1 MNIATRVLLELQ
13 ETTLLAAR
21 AARGLFKR
29 PRYIPESI
37 AQMDAIGVGSLTII
51 ILTGFFTGGV
61 LTLQTYPTLKYYGA
75 QGQTGYLVALSLIRE
90 LGPVLTALMVTG
102 RVGSAIAAELG
113 SMSVSQQIDAMRAL
127 GTDPVRKLVTPRIIA
142 LLITLP
148 LLTVIGDV
156 VGIVGGW
163 SVAGG
168 LYGMSSDMFFS
179 SVRDGIS
186 TDDIIG
192 GIIKPM
198 VFMASTDIEINPTTL
213 PPSYDGQV
221 SEDAAESTFAEVDD
235 RERAIPAIEFRD
247 VHLSFDERKVLNGL
261 TFKVMKGETKIILG
275 GSGCGKS
282 TTIKLVLGL
291 LKPDSGQILVDGE
304 DITNYTE
311 LEMMRVRKKIGMVF
325 QEGALFDSL
334 SVYDNV
340 AFRLHEQGVPEEEVE
355 PEVRRMLRFVN
366 LEDAIDKMPIEL
378 SGGMRRRVGIARALV
393 GDPKIVMFDE
403 PTAGLDPP
411 TARTICELAMKLR
424 DLEDVSSI
432 FVTHEM
438 NNLEYLSSEYAVVND
453 AGDVVFELEG
463 ERLCLINTKV
473 LMLRDGQPI
482 FSGTDEA
489 LKKAE
494 DPYIQKFLR
503 GH

>member
-1 MNIATRVLLELQ
+1 
-13 ETTLLAAR
+13 
-21 AARGLFKR
+21 
-29 PRYIPESI
+29 
-37 AQMDAIGVGSLTII
+37 
-51 ILTGFFTGGV
+51 
-61 LTLQTYPTLKYYGA
+61 
-75 QGQTGYLVALSLIRE
+75 
-90 LGPVLTALMVTG
+90 
-102 RVGSAIAAELG
+102 
-113 SMSVSQQIDAMRAL
+113 
-127 GTDPVRKLVTPRIIA
+127 
-142 LLITLP
+142 
-148 LLTVIGDV
+148 
-156 VGIVGGW
+156 
-163 SVAGG
+163 
-168 LYGMSSDMFFS
+168 
-179 SVRDGIS
+179 
-186 TDDIIG
+186 
-192 GIIKPM
+192 
-198 VFMASTDIEINPTTL
+198 MASTNTEIHQSVS
-213 PPSYDGQV
+213 PPLVDGRV
-221 SEDAAESTFAEVDD
+221 SNDAAESTFAEVDD
-235 RERAIPAIEFRD
+235 RNRIIPAIEFRD
-247 VHLSFDERKVLNGL
+247 VHLAFDERKVLDGL
-261 TFKVMKGETKIILG
+261 SFKVMKGETKIILG

-304 DITNYTE
+304 DITHFDE
-311 LEMMRVRKKIGMVF
+311 SQMMVVRKKIGMIF

-393 GDPKIVMFDE
+393 GDPKIVLFDE

-438 NNLEYLSSEYAVVND
+438 NNVQYICSEYAVVD
-453 AGDVVFELEG
+453 EDGKVVFEREG
-463 ERLCLINTKV
+463 ERLCLINSKV
-473 LMLRDGQPI
+473 MMMRAGDII
-482 FSGTDEA
+482 FSGTDET
-489 LKKAE
+489 LRRAE

>member
-1 MNIATRVLLELQ
+1 
-13 ETTLLAAR
+13 
-21 AARGLFKR
+21 
-29 PRYIPESI
+29 
-37 AQMDAIGVGSLTII
+37 
-51 ILTGFFTGGV
+51 
-61 LTLQTYPTLKYYGA
+61 
-75 QGQTGYLVALSLIRE
+75 
-90 LGPVLTALMVTG
+90 
-102 RVGSAIAAELG
+102 
-113 SMSVSQQIDAMRAL
+113 
-127 GTDPVRKLVTPRIIA
+127 
-142 LLITLP
+142 
-148 LLTVIGDV
+148 
-156 VGIVGGW
+156 
-163 SVAGG
+163 
-168 LYGMSSDMFFS
+168 
-179 SVRDGIS
+179 
-186 TDDIIG
+186 
-192 GIIKPM
+192 
-198 VFMASTDIEINPTTL
+198 MASTDVEIDKSA
-213 PPSYDGQV
+213 PPPFDGRV
-221 SEDAAESTFAEVDD
+221 SDEAAESTFAAEDD
-235 RERAIPAIEFRD
+235 RDRAIPAIEFRD
-247 VHLSFDERKVLNGL
+247 VHLAFDEREVLDGL
-261 TFKVMKGETKIILG
+261 SFKVMKGETKIILG

-291 LKPDSGQILVDGE
+291 LKPDAGRILVDGE
-304 DITNYTE
+304 DITDFTE

-366 LEDAIDKMPIEL
+366 LEDAVDKMPIEL

-411 TARTICELAMKLR
+411 TARTICELAIKLR

-453 AGDVVFELEG
+453 EGEVIYEKEG

-473 LMLRDGQPI
+473 MMMRDGKPI

-494 DPYIQKFLR
+494 DRYIQKFLR